1 MNPWALLGGVVLAV
15 AAFFY
20 GQHIGEQAIKLEMAD
35 QRANASENARHVE
48 AGFRAK
54 ERANAQTLSDIEKAA
69 RDAQKSLSDQ
79 LAAAHRELRNR
90 PERPTGDA
98 VSKSPAGGLGCTGA
112 GLYAPDAQ
120 FLVGESARA
129 NKLRI
134 DLAACQAK
142 YDEAVRLTN

>member
-1 MNPWALLGGVVLAV
+1 MNPWAFLGGLVLAV

-54 ERANAQTLSDIEKAA
+54 ERANAQTMADIEKKA
-69 RDAQKSLSDQ
+69 RDEQKALSDQ

-98 VSKSPAGGLGCTGA
+98 MSKSPSGQLGCTGA
-112 GLYAPDAQ
+112 QLYRQDLA
-120 FLVGESARA
+120 FLLGEAARA
-129 NKLRI
+129 DGLRI
-134 DLAACQAK
+134 ALSRCQAA